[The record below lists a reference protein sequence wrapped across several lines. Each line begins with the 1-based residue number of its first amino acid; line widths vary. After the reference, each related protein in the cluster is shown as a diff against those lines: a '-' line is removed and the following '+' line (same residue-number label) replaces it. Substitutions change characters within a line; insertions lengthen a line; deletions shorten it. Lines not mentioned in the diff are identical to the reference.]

1 MIRELIAQAR
11 ACQTKVL
18 LSFAGEGF
26 RERVEDPALRAKFVD
41 FMVAFIDKYDFDGI
55 EVDWETAVTLP
66 LHEVFVK
73 DIREKLNV
81 LESRKNRK
89 MYLTTALHSWQR
101 YSKELAEKVSRCH
114 STGSIS

>member
-1 MIRELIAQAR
+1 MPQERSGCGRDPGTDYPAR

-73 DIREKLNV
+73 DESGKL
-81 LESRKNRK
+81 EMCDGKAGKNR
-89 MYLTTALHSWQR
+89 
-101 YSKELAEKVSRCH
+101 
-114 STGSIS
+114 